1 MKGYY
6 NHETGLWTAVVS
18 VAGFPVKVI
27 AKTITGLVKLIT
39 KLTSIKK

>member
-27 AKTITGLVKLIT
+27 AKTITGLVKLIN
-39 KLTSIKK
+39 KLSNIK

>member
-6 NHETGLWTAVVS
+6 NHETGLWTAIVI

-27 AKTITGLVKLIT
+27 AKTIESLIKLIN
-39 KLTSIKK
+39 KINKY